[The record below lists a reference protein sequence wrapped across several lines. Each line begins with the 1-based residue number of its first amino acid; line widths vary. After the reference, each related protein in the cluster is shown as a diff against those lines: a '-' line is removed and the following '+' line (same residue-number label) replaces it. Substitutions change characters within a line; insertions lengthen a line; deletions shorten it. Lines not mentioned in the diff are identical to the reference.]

1 LHTILVL
8 DEDPGVCAALK
19 GAIEAEGYAV
29 ESVFEP
35 SRGLQLAL
43 TGGYSLLILD
53 FSLARLENSLFL
65 RSIREDPRTQKIPF
79 IFIVETG
86 SDIEEMKKLEWG
98 AEEFIAKPIDR
109 KEATTRVS
117 AVISRRAQ
125 MDRLK
130 SELYLMDLRH
140 KISNLIYSS
149 TKLEDTVSQ
158 MLMLVMQAFDAE
170 SSALFLLDE
179 DEVLY
184 LAAFRGPVSRIDL
197 LHISEYVSRTVTDG
211 KAPLF
216 GRRIWEDSRFPRL
229 RLARETDF
237 KTLASLPLNT
247 PDKVLGTLE
256 LYNLP
261 EIFLTDEDTQLSL
274 QDIVFEVV
282 KVIALS
288 QRISRVDRTLKSA
301 SDEIGILYEVSN
313 ALSSTINLD
322 EMLKLIVRKAVK
334 SFDAQV
340 VSIMLI
346 EPGTDEMRIRQGSG
360 LRDEIIRDT
369 RVRVGEGIAG
379 RVARTGQPLL
389 LVDVMGIDS
398 PDVEKNIKSALSV
411 PLKIND
417 EVIGVLNVSKTSKYR
432 FVEKDLKLLYNLA
445 GLAAQALEKARLY
458 QEIKD
463 KLTEV
468 KESYLDTVM
477 ALSTAIEEKDAY
489 TQGHVDRVAQ
499 IGMAIALELD
509 PSLLEDDVFRYA
521 LILHDVGKIIVPDD
535 ILSKPGLLTPEE
547 QEIMRR
553 HPEVGAKIISPI
565 KFLSKAVDMVKYHQ
579 ERWDGGGYPEGLK
592 GEEIPLIARIIAVA
606 DAFDAM
612 TSNRPYRKR
621 LPLEVARDEIFK
633 NSGKQFDPVVVEAF
647 RAVLEKNLIPWE
659 LGSGN

>member
-1 LHTILVL
+1 LNNILVL
-8 DEDPGVCAALK
+8 DEDPAVCAAIR
-19 GAIEAEGYAV
+19 GALEDAGHSVEA
-29 ESVFEP
+29 VFEP
-35 SRGLQLAL
+35 SKGLASAL
-43 TGGYSLLILD
+43 TGKYMLLIMD
-53 FSLARLENSLFL
+53 FALVRLENSLL
-65 RSIREDPRTQKIPF
+65 MRSLKEDPRTRKLPI

-86 SDIEEMKKLEWG
+86 SDIEEMKKMEWG
-98 AEEFIAKPIDR
+98 AEEFIAKPI
-109 KEATTRVS
+109 EAREALMRVET
-117 AVISRRAQ
+117 VINRASQ
-125 MDRLK
+125 MERLK

-140 KISNLIYSS
+140 KISNLIYTS
-149 TKLEDTVSQ
+149 TRLDDNAPQV
-158 MLMLVMQAFDAE
+158 LALVMQAFDAE
-170 SSALFLLDE
+170 SSALFLLNEDDE
-179 DEVLY
+179 LY
-184 LAAFRGPVSRIDL
+184 LASFKGPVSRIDL
-197 LHISEYVSRTVTDG
+197 LHISDYVSRFVVDK

-216 GRRIWEDSRFPRL
+216 ARRIWEDPRFPRL
-229 RLARETDF
+229 RLAKENEF

-247 PDKVLGTLE
+247 ADRVLGTLE
-256 LYNLP
+256 LYNFP
-261 EIFLTDEDTQLSL
+261 ELFLNDEATQLSL

-288 QRISRVDRTLKSA
+288 QRISHVDRTLQSA
-301 SDEIGILYEVSN
+301 SDEMGILYEVSN

-322 EMLKLIVRKAVK
+322 EMLKLIVRKAVG

-346 EPGTDEMRIRQGSG
+346 EAGTDEMCIRQGEG
-360 LRDEIIRDT
+360 LTEEIIRNT

-379 RVARTGQPLL
+379 RVAKTGQPLL

-432 FVEKDLKLLYNLA
+432 FTEKDLKLLYNLA
-445 GLAAQALEKARLY
+445 GLAAQAIEKAKLY

-499 IGMAIALELD
+499 IGMAIAMELD
-509 PSLLEDDVFRYA
+509 PTLLEDDVFRYA

-535 ILSKPGLLTPEE
+535 ILSKPGVLTPEE

-565 KFLSKAVDMVKYHQ
+565 KFLAKAVDMVKYHQ
-579 ERWDGGGYPEGLK
+579 ERWDGGGYPDGLK
-592 GEEIPLIARIIAVA
+592 GEEIPLIARVIAVA

-621 LPLEVARDEIFK
+621 LPLEVASQEIFK
-633 NSGKQFDPVVVEAF
+633 NAGKQFDPVVVEAF
-647 RAVLEKNLIPWE
+647 RAVLEKNLIPWD
-659 LGSGN
+659 LA